1 MAHRALS
8 LLNLFFFML
17 LNSARGAPH
26 SSQWIVEIKMRD
38 NIRMNFNSW
47 SFIHTSK
54 LWGSV
59 ISIKYWKS
67 VWGAGIF
74 TFIHICIF
82 LLKEKYLWGP
92 NCSDFFNAAFY
103 FIDVATHCNKHKIR
117 HSSQSA
123 VLIRLRK
130 SKPIRQT
137 SAKFLYFSRFCHL

>member
-47 SFIHTSK
+47 SFIHKSK

-67 VWGAGIF
+67 VWGAQIF

-103 FIDVATHCNKHKIR
+103 FIDVATQCNKHKIR

-130 SKPIRQT
+130 SKSIRQT